1 MVEPCGG
8 CRFHKFPYEAQLPV
22 MVDGQYETRIFSCEQ
37 DVWEVVDLIIEETKD
52 MNEQT
57 GKSFSPSS
65 SVKSQLPFFAC
76 NNIIYSKQFQKDIER
91 YIYCDNFKI
100 SAYPGSY
107 GEQPALWVQKSF
119 IIKKAINK
127 VQNKAIENGKHNNS

>member
-1 MVEPCGG
+1 
-8 CRFHKFPYEAQLPV
+8 

-76 NNIIYSKQFQKDIER
+76 NNIIYDKEFQQDIER
-91 YIYCDNFKI
+91 YIYCDNFKTP
-100 SAYPGSY
+100 AYSGSY
-107 GEQPALWVQKSF
+107 DEQPAVWVQKSF

-127 VQNKAIENGKHNNS
+127 VQNKAIEDGKHNKG

>member
-1 MVEPCGG
+1 MPI
-8 CRFHKFPYEAQLPV
+8 K
-22 MVDGQYETRIFSCEQ
+22 VDGQYGTRIFSCEQ

-76 NNIIYSKQFQKDIER
+76 NNIIYDKEFQQDIER
-91 YIYCDNFKI
+91 YIYCDNFKTP
-100 SAYPGSY
+100 AYSGSY
-107 GEQPALWVQKSF
+107 DEQPAVWVQKSF

-127 VQNKAIENGKHNNS
+127 VQNKAIEDGKHNKG

>member
-22 MVDGQYETRIFSCEQ
+22 MVDGQYETRTFSCEQ
-37 DVWEVVDLIIEETKD
+37 DVWDVVDLIIEETKD

-76 NNIIYSKQFQKDIER
+76 NNIIFDKEFQQDIER
-91 YIYCDNFKI
+91 YIYCDNFKTP
-100 SAYPGSY
+100 AYSGSY
-107 GEQPALWVQKSF
+107 DEQPALWVQKSF
-119 IIKKAINK
+119 IIKKALNK
-127 VQNKAIENGKHNNS
+127 IQNKAIEDGK

>member
-22 MVDGQYETRIFSCEQ
+22 MVDGQYETRIFTCEQ
-37 DVWEVVDLIIEETKD
+37 DAWDVVDLIIEETKE
-52 MNEQT
+52 MNEKT

-76 NNIIYSKQFQKDIER
+76 NNIIFDKEFQQDIER
-91 YIYCDNFKI
+91 YIYCDNFKTP
-100 SAYPGSY
+100 AYSGSY
-107 GEQPALWVQKSF
+107 DEQPALWVQKSF
-119 IIKKAINK
+119 IIKKALNK
-127 VQNKAIENGKHNNS
+127 IQNKAIEDGK

>member
-22 MVDGQYETRIFSCEQ
+22 MVDGQYETRTFSCEQ
-37 DVWEVVDLIIEETKD
+37 DVWDVVDLIIEETKE
-52 MNEQT
+52 MNEKT

-76 NNIIYSKQFQKDIER
+76 NNIIFDKEFQQDIER
-91 YIYCDNFKI
+91 YIYCDNFKTP
-100 SAYPGSY
+100 AYSGSY
-107 GEQPALWVQKSF
+107 DEQPALWVQKSF
-119 IIKKAINK
+119 IIKKALNK
-127 VQNKAIENGKHNNS
+127 IQNKAIEDGK